1 MNAAM
6 SSSAPGAKRI
16 PLDWQALPAR
26 TFVDDEGIRREW
38 DALNAGAG
46 DIPVLASNMVAVAI
60 MSLGCGKERLFVG
73 RRGQAVVAMAVLT
86 PRSRVH
92 WASFQPSQMPL
103 GALVAASG
111 EALAELGASLLR
123 SPHLN
128 ALVVSLTQLDP
139 QAMTRGT
146 DAPTAR
152 FDDYVQTAWIEVD
165 GDFETYWGKR
175 GKNLRQNL
183 RTQRNRLGADGT
195 SAVMRIWRDRD
206 QMAPA
211 LARYADLE
219 TRGWKAAQGTAIEAN
234 SEQGKF
240 YRALLETAAGHGQ
253 AVIYEYL
260 FDSRTVAMNLCV
272 HRGGALVIL
281 KTTYDESLKPLSP
294 ATLLLEEQ
302 MRHFFASG
310 EFRRIEYYGRLWEW
324 QTKWIHSN
332 RTLFHATV
340 YRWPI
345 LRKFAEWRRRQVVSG
360 AAAAPAPQI
369 EPATP

>member
-1 MNAAM
+1 MNAPVAGLAP
-6 SSSAPGAKRI
+6 SATRMPV
-16 PLDWQALPAR
+16 DWQVLPAR
-26 TFVDDEGIRREW
+26 ALVDDEGMRREW

-46 DIPVLASNMVAVAI
+46 DVPVLTSDLVAVAI
-60 MSLGCGKERLFVG
+60 TSLGCGKERLFVG
-73 RRGQAVVAMAVLT
+73 RRGQTVVAMAVLT

-111 EALAELGASLLR
+111 EALAELGAGLLR

-139 QAMTRGT
+139 HAVTRET
-146 DAPTAR
+146 DTPTAR
-152 FDDYVQTAWIEVD
+152 FDDYVQTAWIDVG
-165 GDFETYWGKR
+165 GDFDTYWANR
-175 GKNLRQNL
+175 CKNMRQNL

-195 SAVMRIWRDRD
+195 STVMRIWRDRD

-219 TRGWKAAQGTAIEAN
+219 SRGWKAAQGTAIEAD
-234 SEQGKF
+234 SEQGRF

-260 FDSRTVAMNLCV
+260 FNSRTVAMNLCV

-340 YRWPI
+340 YRWPL
-345 LRKFAEWRRRQVVSG
+345 LRKLAEWRSRQAVNSAT
-360 AAAAPAPQI
+360 AALV